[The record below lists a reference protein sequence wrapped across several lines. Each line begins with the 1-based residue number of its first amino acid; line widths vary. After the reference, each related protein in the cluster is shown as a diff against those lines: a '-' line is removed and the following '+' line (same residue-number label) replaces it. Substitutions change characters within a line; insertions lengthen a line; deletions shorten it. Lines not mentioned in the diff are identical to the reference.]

1 MTPRWIVAGLFAP
14 LVILLHEA
22 GHALVAMVRGCEG
35 VAIHYQYVSGHC
47 GSSIAGDLAQLA
59 GGPLMSWTLVL
70 VGWWVVRRRAWP
82 EAFLLAVCSAG
93 RALVGLD
100 GLVLTASQTDESRM
114 AELAGLPRAV
124 FVVPQAALTI
134 ATLLWAY
141 RFARQRGITREALTG
156 MIVACASGALYMFV
170 VGPAVLP

>member
-14 LVILLHEA
+14 LVILVHEA
-22 GHALVAMVRGCEG
+22 GHAVVAMLRRCED

-47 GSSIAGDLAQLA
+47 DASTFGDLAQLA
-59 GGPLMSWTLVL
+59 GGPLTSWLLVL
-70 VGWWVVRRRAWP
+70 VGWLLARRRAWP
-82 EAFLLAVCSAG
+82 EALLVAVCSAG

-100 GLVLTASQTDESRM
+100 GLVLAASQTDESRM

-134 ATLLWAY
+134 ATFLWAY
-141 RFARQRGITREALTG
+141 RFARQRGLTGEALTG
-156 MIVACASGALYMFV
+156 TIVACASGALYMFV